1 MLRIMGPVL
10 QSQPGEMANLAA
22 LNQTFNNVLK
32 VLFFTEDSGTNI
44 NILNVKNAPNP

>member
-22 LNQTFNNVLK
+22 LNQTFNKVLK
-32 VLFFTEDSGTNI
+32 VLFFTEDSGTKI
-44 NILNVKNAPNP
+44 NILDVKNAPNP